1 LDEDTRHCSGIEW
14 VLEWFRGTGLSAM
27 STNEVKPTC
36 MDRRRFVKQQIKKIE
51 RRAKRLERGSGEGR
65 DARQSRAD
73 STIYRHLLA

>member
-1 LDEDTRHCSGIEW
+1 
-14 VLEWFRGTGLSAM
+14 M

-36 MDRRRFVKQQIKKIE
+36 MDRRRFVKQQIKTIE
-51 RRAKRLERGSGEGR
+51 RRAKRLERGSGERR